1 MKKVGILVNS
11 IGYGGNERSSVNIAK
26 AISKQYDVSIIIQE
40 DCGNHYGYG
49 GRVINMNTPCADST
63 VGKVINSIRRIIR
76 LRRIVREEQIDTLF
90 IILPVSNPINY
101 LKFRCKKIVS
111 CRDCGDLMKRT
122 EKYIEMTE
130 KSDLIVCNSVEQTEY
145 LIHKAS
151 HLADKAV
158 SIYNI
163 LDIDKVLLLKEE
175 PIEDDIKHFM
185 EGCKCIISSGRFA
198 KAKGWNN
205 LLKAFKVL
213 SQRQD
218 NIRLILIGD
227 GELKDKIKALIEELG
242 IAEKVLLP
250 GFQENP
256 FKYIS
261 KADIFVLSSFYEGFP
276 NTLVEAM
283 ACEKPVIATDCPSG
297 PAEILQGTVNSEY
310 KVTEYGVLVRNFQEN
325 KSTWQPN
332 DIREEHVAFANV
344 MDMLLNN
351 SDLSDKMTK
360 KAIERVHDFTAAKIL
375 SDWEKVL

>member
-76 LRRIVREEQIDTLF
+76 LRRIIREEQIDTLF

-122 EKYIEMTE
+122 EKYIKMTE
-130 KSDLIVCNSVEQTEY
+130 KSDLLVCNSVEQTEY
-145 LIHKAS
+145 IIRKAP
-151 HLADKAV
+151 HLADKVV

-213 SQRQD
+213 SQRKD

-227 GELKDKIKALIEELG
+227 GELKNQIITLIEELG
-242 IAEKVLLP
+242 IIEKVLLP
-250 GFQENP
+250 GFQDNP

-261 KADIFVLSSFYEGFP
+261 KADVFVLSSFYEGFP

-297 PAEILQGTVNSEY
+297 PAEILQGTVMSDY
-310 KVTEYGVLVRNFQEN
+310 TVTEYGVLVRSFKEDE
-325 KSTWQPN
+325 STWQPN
-332 DIREEHVAFANV
+332 DIREEHVTFANV
-344 MDMLLNN
+344 MEMLLKNAE
-351 SDLSDKMTK
+351 LSNKMTK
-360 KAIERVHDFTAAKIL
+360 KAIERVYDFSARKII